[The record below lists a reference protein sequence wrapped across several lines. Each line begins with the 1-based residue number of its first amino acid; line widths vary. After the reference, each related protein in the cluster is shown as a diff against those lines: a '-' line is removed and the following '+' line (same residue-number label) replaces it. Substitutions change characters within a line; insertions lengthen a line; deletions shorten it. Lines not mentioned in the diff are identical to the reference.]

1 LRRFSTPRDAPVALT
16 SQTQVWFKLEKIFV
30 SVGLGQLGIDGIVQ
44 APRRVMMNIVVH
56 KFSWPVAVSLATLM
70 AIACSSV
77 DDKPAPPPA
86 APAAKPAPAPAPEK
100 SDPAKAAKSEGA
112 KAAKTKA
119 VEVEGVISAVGQRTI
134 TFQLERKGKVRE
146 EVVGVD
152 DKTKIEKGGSNV
164 KLGDLQ
170 ATDKGLINYEP
181 DAYTPALAIKITGKG
196 EIKKIGGD
204 D

>member
-1 LRRFSTPRDAPVALT
+1 MKS
-16 SQTQVWFKLEKIFV
+16 
-30 SVGLGQLGIDGIVQ
+30 SVTTI
-44 APRRVMMNIVVH
+44 
-56 KFSWPVAVSLATLM
+56 SWPISVTLM
-70 AIACSSV
+70 IVLAIACSSV
-77 DDKPAPPPA
+77 EDKPAPAPPA
-86 APAAKPAPAPAPEK
+86 TAAKPAPAPAPAAEPA
-100 SDPAKAAKSEGA
+100 PAKTESA

-164 KLGDLQ
+164 KLRDLQ
-170 ATDKGLINYEP
+170 ETDKALINYEP
-181 DAYTPALAIKITGKG
+181 EAYTPAIAIKVTGKG
-196 EIKKIGGD
+196 EIQKVGGD

>member
-1 LRRFSTPRDAPVALT
+1 MNG
-16 SQTQVWFKLEKIFV
+16 FV
-30 SVGLGQLGIDGIVQ
+30 K
-44 APRRVMMNIVVH
+44 
-56 KFSWPVAVSLATLM
+56 KFSWPVAASLATVV

-86 APAAKPAPAPAPEK
+86 APVVAPAPKPAPAPAP
-100 SDPAKAAKSEGA
+100 AKAESA

-119 VEVEGVISAVGQRTI
+119 VNVEGVISSVGQRTI
-134 TFQLERKGKVRE
+134 TFQMERKGKVRE

-152 DKTKIEKGGSNV
+152 DKTTIEKGGNNV

-170 ATDKGLINYEP
+170 ATDKGMINYEP